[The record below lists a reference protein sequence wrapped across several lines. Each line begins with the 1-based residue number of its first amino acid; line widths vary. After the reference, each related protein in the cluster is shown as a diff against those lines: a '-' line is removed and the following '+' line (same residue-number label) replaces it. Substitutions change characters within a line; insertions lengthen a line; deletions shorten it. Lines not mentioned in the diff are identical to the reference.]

1 MKQQISKKILFLGYD
16 QSETVLINFLSSKNF
31 DVFHSK
37 DRTADIFS
45 ASKNFDFL
53 DFALVISFG
62 YRHIIPKSL
71 IEKSP
76 PIINLHISMLPYNR
90 GTHPIFWSAYECTP
104 SGVSIH
110 SIDEGIDTGPLLYQ
124 KEVYIDQKKSTFTEA
139 HQILRQELENLF
151 ITNFNQ
157 IAAGKYPQ
165 RRYTSQGTYHN
176 SCDLPKDF
184 LGWDMNISSEINR
197 LKKNLFYRE
206 ADKNDCEDI
215 FNWRNDETT
224 RSMSLSSEFLDYK
237 NHKAWFNKTLNNPR
251 EICLFFEDRLIN
263 LKVGIVRFQLYE
275 DMKSGLISINL
286 SPESRGKNY
295 AKSCLFNAIN
305 FLKLNFKS
313 CKELDAEIKYTN
325 IPSLRTFEGM
335 NFKSI
340 KKTDEL
346 FLYKLVL

>member
-90 GTHPIFWSAYECTP
+90 GTHPIFWSAYESTP

-151 ITNFNQ
+151 ITNYKQ
-157 IAAGKYPQ
+157 IASGEYPKKKQ
-165 RRYTSQGTYHN
+165 TSVGTYHN
-176 SCDLPKDF
+176 SWDLPKDF
-184 LGWDMNISSEINR
+184 LGWDMNMYSEINR
-197 LKKNLFYRE
+197 LKANIYYRE
-206 ADKNDCEDI
+206 ADEKDCKDI

-224 RSMSLSSEFLDYK
+224 RNMSLSSDFLDYK
-237 NHKAWFNKTLNNPR
+237 KHKIWFNEILNDSR

-263 LKVGIVRFQLYE
+263 IKVGIVRFQLYE
-275 DMKSGLISINL
+275 DMKAALISINL

-295 AKSCLFNAIN
+295 AKPCLFNAIN
-305 FLKLNFKS
+305 FLKLNFKR
-313 CKELDAEIKYTN
+313 CKQLDAQIKYTN
-325 IPSLRTFEGM
+325 IPSIRTFEGM
-335 NFKSI
+335 NFKNV
-340 KKTDEL
+340 KKKDEL
-346 FLYKLVL
+346 LLYKLIL